1 MVGFVSVNASSH
13 VDNEAARL
21 RKEGRCEEGD
31 KRWAGGGA

>member
-13 VDNEAARL
+13 NEAARL